1 VKSEIARHSIIIR
14 PIIIIIIIIVIIKA
28 ISYSARSL
36 NVANALQS
44 QPHVT

>member
-14 PIIIIIIIIVIIKA
+14 PIIIIIIIVIIKA
-28 ISYSARSL
+28 ISCSARSL
-36 NVANALQS
+36 NAANALQS